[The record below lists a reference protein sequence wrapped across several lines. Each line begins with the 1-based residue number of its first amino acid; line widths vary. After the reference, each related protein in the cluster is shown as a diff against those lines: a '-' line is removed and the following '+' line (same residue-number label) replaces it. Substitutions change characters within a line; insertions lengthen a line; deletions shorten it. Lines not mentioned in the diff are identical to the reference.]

1 MRWYKS
7 TPISEIKEKAEA
19 SKKKLSKKGEINPIV
34 IEGRTIAKNWWGK
47 AWCEYLKKYADY
59 DNRISRGRSYVSN
72 GFIIDYKQ
80 VDNQILALVQG
91 SRIKPYEILITFA
104 TVSDKTIKNLKD
116 NYLNQL
122 ENIDDLLS
130 GNFPEK
136 LGNEFLE
143 SELFPKPNK
152 EIAFSCTCPD
162 HACLCKHISCA
173 LYGLGALLDK
183 NPEVL
188 FSLRG
193 IKLEELISNK
203 LSKSVDDIILSTNE
217 TADNMLSEEEAN
229 ELFDLMIE

>member
-1 MRWYKS
+1 MSWYKT
-7 TPISEIKEKAEA
+7 TPISEIKEKAKM
-19 SKKKLSKKGEINPIV
+19 SKIKLSKKNEINPIV

-59 DNRISRGRSYVSN
+59 DNRVARGRSYVSN

-80 VDNQILALVQG
+80 IDNEIFALIQG
-91 SRIKPYEILITFA
+91 SRIKPYE
-104 TVSDKTIKNLKD
+104 VSIVFDKVTDKTINNLKN

-130 GNFPEK
+130 GNFPEE
-136 LGNEFLE
+136 LGNDFLE

-152 EIAFSCTCPD
+152 EISYSCTCPD
-162 HACLCKHISCA
+162 YASLCKHISCA

-203 LSKSVDDIILSTNE
+203 LTESVEDIIDSSTDDILDDVLS
-217 TADNMLSEEEAN
+217 DEEASK
-229 ELFDLMIE
+229 LFDL